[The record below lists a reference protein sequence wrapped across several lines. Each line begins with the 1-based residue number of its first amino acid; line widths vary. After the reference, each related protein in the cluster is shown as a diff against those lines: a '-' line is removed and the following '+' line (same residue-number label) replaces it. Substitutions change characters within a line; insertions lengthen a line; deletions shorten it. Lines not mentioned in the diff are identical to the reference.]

1 MYSTNYG
8 CLWDHSLNR
17 ASLFFSK
24 QKGSC
29 AVEVYAVDMS
39 LYSDYGLEQLDFQD
53 SQQYW
58 SGLRARLLSDI
69 TPYYRDSNRTATL
82 VLAGEG
88 GTDPRL
94 RSVAESIRTE
104 LLALRNIAY
113 ISTDGKM
120 RKFVAKQDPV
130 DILVAKDGVFD
141 AARGATAVMKSDFW
155 GYCDGVDNRAMYSI
169 CLSHYMRNGIE
180 WVGICT
186 PEGNGC
192 QTLQPEEGTT

>member
-1 MYSTNYG
+1 MYSADCG

-24 QKGSC
+24 QQGSC
-29 AVEVYAVDMS
+29 AVEIYDVDMS
-39 LYSDYGLEQLDFQD
+39 LYSDYGLEQLDSQD
-53 SQQYW
+53 AQQYW
-58 SGLRARLLSDI
+58 SGLHARLLSDI
-69 TPYYRDSNRTATL
+69 TPYYRGSNRTATL

-88 GTDPRL
+88 GTHPRL

-113 ISTDGKM
+113 INTDGKM
-120 RKFVAKQDPV
+120 RTFLAKEDPV

-155 GYCDGVDNRAMYSI
+155 GYCDGVDNWAMFCI
-169 CLSHYMRNGIE
+169 CINHYMRNGIE
-180 WVGICT
+180 WPSNYN
-186 PEGNGC
+186 PEEDKC